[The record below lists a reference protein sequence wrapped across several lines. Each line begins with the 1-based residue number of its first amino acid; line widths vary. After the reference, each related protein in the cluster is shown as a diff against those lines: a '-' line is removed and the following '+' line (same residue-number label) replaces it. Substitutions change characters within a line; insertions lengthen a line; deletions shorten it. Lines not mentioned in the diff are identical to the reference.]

1 MLKRY
6 IGRESPAR
14 IVIAGKDFGTVETGE
29 SIPVPD
35 DLANSV
41 AWPEANWADGAPPI
55 EDDPFKNDEGDN

>member
-6 IGRESPAR
+6 IGRTSPAR
-14 IVIAGKDFGTVETGE
+14 IVIAGREFGVVETGD

-41 AWPEANWADGAPPI
+41 AWPESNWEDGAPKKETKTQ
-55 EDDPFKNDEGDN
+55 EDK